1 MEDIF
6 YHCDDYM
13 AITQAS
19 IIVARDHSD
28 NKLYRA
34 QLIGW
39 DYDVKSKMFRGSV
52 RFMDS
57 GRSQKITM
65 SDLFLFQQD
74 IEQAKMPARCF
85 ECRLAEIQPSTANV
99 SGGHMWD
106 RQVIDKFSEFVL
118 NRRVIAEV
126 IVFI

>member
-1 MEDIF
+1 MNRGAEDII

-19 IIVARDHSD
+19 IIVARDHND
-28 NKLYRA
+28 DKLYRA
-34 QLIGW
+34 RLIGW
-39 DYDVKSKMFRGSV
+39 DYDINSKMFRGSV

-57 GRSQKITM
+57 GRSQKVTM

-74 IEQAKMPARCF
+74 IEQSKMPERCF

-99 SGGHMWD
+99 
-106 RQVIDKFSEFVL
+106 R
-118 NRRVIAEV
+118 
-126 IVFI
+126 